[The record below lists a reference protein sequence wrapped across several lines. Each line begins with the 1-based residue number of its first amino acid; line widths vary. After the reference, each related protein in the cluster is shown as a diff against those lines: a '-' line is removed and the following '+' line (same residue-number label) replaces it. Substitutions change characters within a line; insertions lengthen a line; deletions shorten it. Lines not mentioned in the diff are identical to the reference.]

1 MAYGMNPTID
11 RDTSVDRCVCCGS
24 HVPEGGHVCAACSGD
39 LNPKDTSVDDVAMVR
54 LLSSISE
61 EELADTMRKAKKR
74 FNLHRVLSHKE
85 I

>member
-39 LNPKDTSVDDVAMVR
+39 LNHKDTSANDVAIVR
-54 LLSSISE
+54 LLSSISSKE
-61 EELADTMRKAKKR
+61 MRKAKKR